1 MKIIDVKKSFEK
13 FSLHIERLEIPEG
26 KIYGI
31 IGPNGCGKTTAMK
44 LMAGVIEPDSGIIDY
59 EGLEARDIT
68 MVMRK
73 PYLLHDTVLRNL
85 EYPLKIRKIKPDP
98 EQIEHFLE
106 IAGLINYRNEYAL
119 SLSGGEQQKLAL
131 VRAMVFSP
139 KMIFVDEAFSNM
151 DIESVAFFENY
162 ILDMHRSSLSD
173 ASQSMPIPISSPMT
187 SSSPTT
193 WVIISHQLSN
203 IRRLCEEV
211 IFMHNGEIIVT
222 GQTEQVLSSPEN
234 ELLTQYLQYL

>member
-1 MKIIDVKKSFEK
+1 MKIIDVAKSFEK
-13 FSLHIERLEIPEG
+13 FSLHIKNINIPEG

-44 LMAGVIEPDSGIIDY
+44 LMAGVIEPDSGQIDY
-59 EGLEARDIT
+59 EGLTPRDIT
-68 MVMRK
+68 MVLRK

-85 EYPLKIRKIKPDP
+85 EYPLKIRKIKPEP
-98 EQIEHFLE
+98 ELIEHYLK
-106 IAGLINYRNEYAL
+106 IAGLVNYRNDYAL

-139 KMIFVDEAFSNM
+139 KMILIDEAFSNM
-151 DIESVAFFENY
+151 DIESVAFFERY
-162 ILDMHRSSLSD
+162 ILDKQEAAR
-173 ASQSMPIPISSPMT
+173 AEMT
-187 SSSPTT
+187 STKPMT

-203 IRRLCEEV
+203 IKRLCEEV
-211 IFMHNGEIIVT
+211 FFMHNGEIIVS
-222 GQTEQVLSSPEN
+222 GQTDKILTAPEN

>member
-1 MKIIDVKKSFEK
+1 MKITDVKKNFEK
-13 FSLHIERLEIPEG
+13 FTLNIKSLDVPEG

-44 LMAGVIEPDSGIIDY
+44 LMAGVIRPDSGQIDF
-59 EGLEARDIT
+59 EGLMPRDIT
-68 MVMRK
+68 MVLRK
-73 PYLLHDTVLRNL
+73 PYLLHDTVIRNL
-85 EYPLKIRKIKPDP
+85 EYPLKLRKIKPDP
-98 EQIEHFLE
+98 DLIGHYLE
-106 IAGLINYRNEYAL
+106 IAGLTNYRNDYAL

-131 VRAMVFSP
+131 IRAMIFSP
-139 KMIFVDEAFSNM
+139 KMILIDEAFSNM

-162 ILDMHRSSLSD
+162 IFDMHRSI
-173 ASQSMPIPISSPMT
+173 M
-187 SSSPTT
+187 SSPTT

-203 IRRLCEEV
+203 IKRLCEEV